1 MELDMRTVSPPVVAV
16 DELFD
21 FIAAWHDLPADLER
35 VPIPQY
41 LPRALRDLHARF
53 GLAAT
58 KEHRFDR
65 NFETGY
71 GAQGIFAVQDMLVP
85 ISRLEENIHI
95 APGGPYKGQRMLTFV
110 HEAQWCHY
118 LHVPLEG
125 GEDPPVFVS
134 DLAYVNPN
142 RPVSE
147 IVYEQ
152 AAGKL
157 SEFLAVHVLRET
169 VIGAPYLWM
178 RITEAH
184 RSDDYLIRWTPLLT
198 DTCYVYPYWPCDF
211 YVDETENLLLMRENY
226 TDFNYIASKNGNLE
240 AILRDP
246 KEVDD
251 LRRDR

>member
-1 MELDMRTVSPPVVAV
+1 MELNMRTVSPPVVAV

-35 VPIPQY
+35 VPVPQY

-58 KEHRFDR
+58 KEHKFDR

-71 GAQGIFAVQDMLVP
+71 GAQGIFAVQDMRVP

-95 APGGPYKGQRMLTFV
+95 APGGPYKGQRMLTFA

-169 VIGAPYLWM
+169 VIGAPFLWM

-211 YVDETENLLLMRENY
+211 YVDETKSVLLMRENY
-226 TDFNYIASKNGNLE
+226 TDFNYIASKNSNLE

-246 KEVDD
+246 KEADD